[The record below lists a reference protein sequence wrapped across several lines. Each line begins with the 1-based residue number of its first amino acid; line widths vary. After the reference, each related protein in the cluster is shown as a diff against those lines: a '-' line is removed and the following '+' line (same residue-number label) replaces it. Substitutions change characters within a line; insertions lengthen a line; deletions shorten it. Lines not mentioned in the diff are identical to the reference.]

1 MHAFSI
7 FKKLLAPILVLTLS
21 VSFFSS
27 VATQAATKDLK
38 INKKNISELNKTL
51 QNIRDKDPQKPIS
64 QKLEKNS
71 KDQNELNSN
80 QSDNLQVKFS
90 LRDKKVNLKNKNK
103 GDLSIGI
110 PNSESFDSVDVVDNK
125 VIYSGQNSKTDVI
138 LESIEGGF
146 RQIINIKDATAPN
159 FYDFPVDLGEG
170 ETLSINDDGSAVV
183 KKLDGSTKLGI
194 VKPWAVDKNKKQLNT
209 WYTIENSN
217 VLRQNIELKDAGFPV
232 VADPTWCGD
241 FFSKVVWENRP
252 SEGGITLRN
261 YPTWCARS
269 FDTGYGFDEII
280 NKAPANSAWPSNN
293 RNYTSNQGRSMYNQY
308 RCHTWFVWWFKE
320 SYNLEPWRPLV
331 DWKTMITRNLPYAC
345 NP

>member
-241 FFSKVVWENRP
+241 TVNSVSWIYRSPYWSASVV
-252 SEGGITLRN
+252 
-261 YPTWCARS
+261 PTACGRS
-269 FDTGYGFDEII
+269 FDWYNFNEVVSKTPQHSQWSQYDRN
-280 NKAPANSAWPSNN
+280 NK
-293 RNYTSNQGRSMYNQY
+293 TSKYWSMYDQY
-308 RCHTWFVWWFKE
+308 YCHFHWGTFKGE
-320 SYNLEPWRPLV
+320 WNLEPARPNV
-331 DWKTMITRNLPYAC
+331 GWAKTWTAGC
-345 NP
+345 NPT